1 MSRPWKSPCALP
13 DITPDPVAIH
23 SSWQGER
30 PVFST
35 QCTRCRRLADF
46 LASVKQQHPEY
57 YAKPVPDFGSDRANL
72 LIIGLAPGMH
82 GANATGRPFT
92 GDFAGILL
100 YQTLHKFGFASKPE
114 SVSAD
119 DGLELNDCRITNAV
133 RCLPPANKPLT
144 EEVNTCNPYLVEEL
158 TRPHRPKIAVALGGL
173 AHRATLKALGLRQAA
188 FKFGHGAE
196 HQVTEELR
204 LIDSYHCS
212 RYNTQTRRL
221 TTQMFEDVFEQVRGH
236 LAS

>member
-1 MSRPWKSPCALP
+1 M
-13 DITPDPVAIH
+13 AIH

-46 LASVKQQHPEY
+46 LTSVKQQHPGY
-57 YAKPVPDFGSDRANL
+57 YSKPVPDFGSDTARL
-72 LIIGLAPGMH
+72 LIIGLAPGKH

-100 YQTLHKFGFASKPE
+100 YQTLHKFGFASKAE
-114 SVSAD
+114 SLSAD
-119 DGLELNDCRITNAV
+119 DGLELLDCRITNAV

-144 EEVNTCNPYLVEEL
+144 EEVNACNPYLVEEL
-158 TRPHRPKIAVALGGL
+158 TGPHKPQIAVALGGL

-188 FKFGHGAE
+188 FKFGHCAE
-196 HQVTEELR
+196 HQVTEELL

-212 RYNTQTRRL
+212 RYNTQTKRL
-221 TTQMFEDVFEQVRGH
+221 TTQMFEEVFKQVRGH
-236 LAS
+236 LGV

>member
-1 MSRPWKSPCALP
+1 MSRLWKSQCALP
-13 DITPDPVAIH
+13 DTTAEPVASH
-23 SSWQGER
+23 SSRQGEH

-35 QCTRCRRLADF
+35 QCTRCRRLTDF
-46 LASVKQQHPEY
+46 LASVKKQHPKY
-57 YAKPVPDFGSDRANL
+57 HARPVPDFGSDTASL

-100 YQTLHKFGFASKPE
+100 YRTLHKFGFSSRPE
-114 SVSAD
+114 SESAD
-119 DGLELNDCRITNAV
+119 DGLELIDCRITNAV

-144 EEVNTCNPYLVEEL
+144 EEVNACNPYLVEEL
-158 TRPHRPKIAVALGGL
+158 TRQNKPEIAVALGGL
-173 AHRATLKALGLRQAA
+173 AHRATLKALNLRQAA
-188 FKFGHGAE
+188 FKFGHGAQ
-196 HQVTEELR
+196 HQVAEDLL

-221 TTQMFEDVFEQVRGH
+221 TTQMFEEVFEQVCGH
-236 LAS
+236 LNR